1 MDTVTCLVSTVR
13 TLAQEAGK
21 EGGGGSSS
29 STAQHDVCRL
39 QEACMFALGAVSAP
53 VMEEHRRVESLSSVK
68 MSQKNNVLQATGL
81 KPLVM
86 EAIGK
91 LLGQE
96 EVV

>member
-21 EGGGGSSS
+21 EGGGGSS
-29 STAQHDVCRL
+29 TAQHDMCRL

-91 LLGQE
+91 PLDQE
-96 EVV
+96 EGL